1 MKGLMM
7 GASNSWEKIH
17 VSGAWDTQ
25 TDYPSSNQLAFI
37 RHHVNL
43 DANNNAQ
50 EFLLLDV
57 GCGSGGS
64 SIIFNQIG
72 CIVHAIDIS
81 NSAIEAAKKK
91 ASQLGSD
98 SINFVVGN
106 FKKLPYESN
115 MFDAVF
121 AQGSLYYGSS
131 VDFRDAVLE
140 IYRVLRPGGC
150 VRIYTKSSNDVWAK
164 KGISRGDESYLIDSD
179 TYENGLVVYCPKL
192 ENIKDVFSLFSNVK
206 IGIEEFNYVSLDENN
221 IHSFWLVTAIK

>member
-1 MKGLMM
+1 MAL
-7 GASNSWEKIH
+7 SNSWEKIH
-17 VSGAWDTQ
+17 LSGTWDSQ
-25 TDYPSSNQLAFI
+25 TDYPSPNQLAFI

-43 DANNNAQ
+43 GTKNSAQ

-64 SIIFNQIG
+64 SIFFDQIG
-72 CIVHAIDIS
+72 CTVHAIDIS

-91 ASQLGSD
+91 AILSGSD
-98 SINFVVGN
+98 DIKFVVGN

-121 AQGSLYYGSS
+121 AQGSLYYGTSA
-131 VDFRDAVLE
+131 DFRDAVLE
-140 IYRVLRPGGC
+140 IYRVLKPGGC
-150 VRIYTKSSNDVWAK
+150 ARIYTKSNNDVWAK
-164 KGISRGDESYLIDSD
+164 KGISRGGESYLIESN

-192 ENIKDVFSLFSNVK
+192 ENISDVFSYFSDVK
-206 IGIEEFNYVSLDENN
+206 IGIEEFNYVSLDENM